1 MPASTAVIRD
11 ATHTDLGAIAAIF
24 SHYVT
29 ETVVTFEEVPPT
41 VDDWGRRL
49 ADLTERG
56 LPFLVAEVA
65 EVAGDTG
72 RTVPGNTRSTVAGYA
87 YAGPWRPKPA
97 YRHTAEDAIYLAP
110 GRTGAGLGAALLG
123 ALLTRCAEAGVRQ
136 VVAVIAD
143 SGSDASAALHRRFGF
158 TPAGTLAGVG
168 RKHGRWIDTHLMQCD
183 LSTGTDPQTEPGRR
197 SPHVGR

>member
-1 MPASTAVIRD
+1 MSASAAVIRD
-11 ATHTDLGAIAAIF
+11 ATHSDLGAIAAIF
-24 SHYVT
+24 GHYVT

-41 VDDWGRRL
+41 VDDWARRL
-49 ADLTERG
+49 AELTDRG

-65 EVAGDTG
+65 EVAGGTGRTVAGGTG
-72 RTVPGNTRSTVAGYA
+72 RTVPENTGRTVVGYA

-158 TPAGTLAGVG
+158 TPAGKLAGVG

-183 LSTGTDPQTEPGRR
+183 LTTGANP
-197 SPHVGR
+197 

>member
-11 ATHTDLGAIAAIF
+11 ATHADLDAIAAIF
-24 SHYVT
+24 GHYVT
-29 ETVVTFEEVPPT
+29 ETVVTFEETPPT
-41 VDDWGRRL
+41 VEDWARRL
-49 ADLTERG
+49 VELTDRG

-65 EVAGDTG
+65 EVADGLTASEGDDRTASENG
-72 RTVPGNTRSTVAGYA
+72 RLTVAGYA

-110 GRTGAGLGAALLG
+110 GRTGAGLGAALLD

-158 TPAGTLAGVG
+158 RPAGLLAGVG
-168 RKHGRWIDTHLMQCD
+168 HKHGRWIDTHLMQCD
-183 LSTGTDPQTEPGRR
+183 LTARANP
-197 SPHVGR
+197 

>member
-11 ATHTDLGAIAAIF
+11 ATHADLDAIAAIF
-24 SHYVT
+24 GHYVM
-29 ETVVTFEEVPPT
+29 ETVVTFEETPPT
-41 VDDWGRRL
+41 VEDWARRL
-49 ADLTERG
+49 AELADRG
-56 LPFLVAEVA
+56 LPFLVAEV
-65 EVAGDTG
+65 DDG
-72 RTVPGNTRSTVAGYA
+72 RKAPGVPVQGGLTAPGNDGLTVAGYA

-110 GRTGAGLGAALLG
+110 GRTGGGLGAALLD

-158 TPAGTLAGVG
+158 RPAGLLAGVG
-168 RKHGRWIDTHLMQCD
+168 HKHGRWIDTRLMQCD
-183 LSTGTDPQTEPGRR
+183 LTARAHQ
-197 SPHVGR
+197 